1 MFYLKNIHLSVNY
14 LRNMVDKK
22 FFSTIKLTLMMVI
35 PKILA
40 LVRDY
45 FILRYFGL
53 SEVSAS
59 LTTIIYITQ
68 HVGNILVPG
77 IQIISTKGVYGN
89 WQKNSIFYSRVLP
102 LLSLIILITYVHFFY
117 ERTIS
122 ASPSLFL
129 YLAIFLAS
137 LSWIRLN
144 ESMIGFTTSIY
155 ADKTNIPYWSD
166 SLFNILVIFYLY
178 YTTYKPQTFI
188 LILILSYEISG
199 YIYKKFTS
207 KAQCIEQNY
216 SLLNKAFVG
225 AIVLTLIL
233 SLTIVIDQSLLSRVS
248 IEELS
253 IFNFIHRYTFIIASM
268 STLFVYR
275 VMGSKIK
282 KIGIREVLQFIKDNS
297 YAIGGLYVL
306 LCVQYIFANNITN
319 FGIPLKTI
327 SASVLQLPIYVLF
340 TIAVSTCS
348 KELSL
353 FQKIVLPIFSILLK
367 YLYLFYTGIS
377 AQTIFLSH
385 FVLTLSCLILFLVMA
400 NSNDL
405 RQQLKKRS

>member
-166 SLFNILVIFYLY
+166 SLFNILVIF
-178 YTTYKPQTFI
+178 
-188 LILILSYEISG
+188 
-199 YIYKKFTS
+199 
-207 KAQCIEQNY
+207 
-216 SLLNKAFVG
+216 
-225 AIVLTLIL
+225 
-233 SLTIVIDQSLLSRVS
+233 
-248 IEELS
+248 
-253 IFNFIHRYTFIIASM
+253 
-268 STLFVYR
+268 
-275 VMGSKIK
+275 
-282 KIGIREVLQFIKDNS
+282 
-297 YAIGGLYVL
+297 
-306 LCVQYIFANNITN
+306 
-319 FGIPLKTI
+319 
-327 SASVLQLPIYVLF
+327 
-340 TIAVSTCS
+340 
-348 KELSL
+348 
-353 FQKIVLPIFSILLK
+353 
-367 YLYLFYTGIS
+367 
-377 AQTIFLSH
+377 
-385 FVLTLSCLILFLVMA
+385 
-400 NSNDL
+400 
-405 RQQLKKRS
+405 